1 MRTAGL
7 TLDDHMLYTI
17 FIDTLPAEYE
27 VEVRNLASRDS
38 IGHDDVIKV
47 LESGTTDFLETGR
60 RGPTLAMLAMLC
72 SPPPPAVVAAGKAAA
87 AMAAGKAAEAA
98 ATKEVDVG
106 ESTDEA
112 AKAPTRSVVARPRLP
127 AAIASAPKPPKVV
140 PTRRGATG
148 VARRAI
154 GGPTARRRYEAD
166 AKDGGT
172 LQMSAPRPQTSD
184 AAVARDGDTLLIP
197 APRRNRKLC

>member
-17 FIDTLPAEYE
+17 FIDALPAEYE

-72 SPPPPAVVAAGKAAA
+72 SPPPPAVVAAEKAAA
-87 AMAAGKAAEAA
+87 AVATGKVEAA
-98 ATKEVDVG
+98 AKEKVDVG
-106 ESTDEA
+106 DSKDEA
-112 AKAPTRSVVARPRLP
+112 AKAPTRSVVARPRLLVAM
-127 AAIASAPKPPKVV
+127 AAAPKPP
-140 PTRRGATG
+140 R
-148 VARRAI
+148 
-154 GGPTARRRYEAD
+154 
-166 AKDGGT
+166 
-172 LQMSAPRPQTSD
+172 
-184 AAVARDGDTLLIP
+184 
-197 APRRNRKLC
+197 